1 MPRSTR
7 TASIILLLSATLSL
21 SCASNQSSESDLIV
35 KDTLEDLPNCS
46 NGKFAAVYY
55 VVSTDEF
62 YFCNGYEFVAVD
74 LSGQDG
80 EDGQDGSSC
89 TVSRDD
95 TAGTTTVSCEDG
107 TVAVIEDGQDGQSGS
122 GIGEVFF
129 VSVVADAGN
138 VEQSVPVLASYCALR
153 VHLQTEGSLE
163 PETLNGCEIGQDP
176 ATNEWTIRA
185 QSDGELVACGMVCI
199 GLPEPP
205 CPCFAEA
212 DILATSLSECT
223 TAELRLPPP
232 PTGESSTPIA
242 VERSTRTL
250 PDSADGAG
258 QQFVAVEIVTASLYQ
273 CVVTDGGSQIRDISE
288 EQYLACTAV
297 IEDTL
302 GPCETAVGCFQDEAC
317 NDGDPC
323 TDDIC
328 DLEDP
333 DAPFG
338 RCMNLTQ
345 PDCAIGSGL

>member
-1 MPRSTR
+1 MNRYANP
-7 TASIILLLSATLSL
+7 IFLVFVLSATLVL
-21 SCASNQSSESDLIV
+21 ACAGEQNSESDLIV

-55 VVSTDEF
+55 VVSTDQF

-95 TAGTTTVSCEDG
+95 IAGTTTVSCEDG
-107 TVAVIEDGQDGQSGS
+107 TAAVIEDGQDGESGS

-138 VEQSVPVLASYCALR
+138 VERSVPVLASYCALR

-176 ATNEWTIRA
+176 ATNEWMIQA
-185 QSDGELVACGMVCI
+185 QSDGELVACAMVCI

-212 DILATSLSECT
+212 DILATSLSECV

-232 PTGESSTPIA
+232 PTGESSTPIT

-250 PDSADGAG
+250 PDSADGSG

-273 CVVTDGGSQIRDISE
+273 CVATDG
-288 EQYLACTAV
+288 
-297 IEDTL
+297 
-302 GPCETAVGCFQDEAC
+302 
-317 NDGDPC
+317 
-323 TDDIC
+323 
-328 DLEDP
+328 
-333 DAPFG
+333 
-338 RCMNLTQ
+338 
-345 PDCAIGSGL
+345 